1 MESGQNAGNKRE
13 GFASVMNYG
22 EIKYCDIA
30 NGTGVRTSVFV
41 SGCRNHCE
49 DCFNSD
55 TWSFDFGN
63 PFTKEVENEVI
74 ESLKLPYIC
83 GLTVLGGEPFE
94 VENQSGVLGLM
105 KRVRNECPTKSIWVY
120 SGFTYEELLS
130 GSRAATDTAKEILKT
145 ADILVDGRY
154 DKNLRNISLKFRGS
168 ENQRIIDLK
177 ATISN
182 GKVILAEKYM

>member
-1 MESGQNAGNKRE
+1 
-13 GFASVMNYG
+13 MNYG

-41 SGCRNHCE
+41 SGCRNRCE
-49 DCFNSD
+49 ECFNSA
-55 TWSFDFGN
+55 TWDFSYGE
-63 PFTKEVENEVI
+63 PFTEEVETKVI
-74 ESLKLPYIC
+74 ESLKLSYVC

-94 VENQSGVLGLM
+94 VENQADVLKLM
-105 KRVRNECPTKSIWVY
+105 RRVKKECPSKSIWVF
-120 SGFTYEELLS
+120 SGFTYEELLG
-130 GSRAATDTAKEILKT
+130 GSRAATPTAIEILRT

-177 ATISN
+177 ATALK
-182 GKVILAEKYM
+182 GEVVLAEEYT